1 MSNLNLLPDY
11 YVKER
16 FRYRIDMICVVLF
29 AIVMA
34 AMIVVGKR
42 TEKDLNEVRKV
53 HERVTSRF
61 EEARDFVEVF
71 FSKQADRN
79 ALQKRLASLQDLRQ
93 AVGASYILSLL
104 TTSAPSDVSLSR
116 VSIAEPAAVRPNQN
130 NLAPGK
136 GGQTGPPPPPRV
148 PEYMEVTVKGRATD
162 TAPLNV
168 FVQALIANA
177 LTDKVSSPYS
187 RLNTHE
193 DETFYEFNF
202 NFRVLTDRKTVNEVR
217 SRSRESDTEARPVAE
232 GSS

>member
-16 FRYRIDMICVVLF
+16 FRYRVDMICVVLF

-42 TEKDLNEVRKV
+42 TEKDLNEVRAV

-61 EEARDFVEVF
+61 EEAREFVEVF
-71 FSKQADRN
+71 FAKQGDRN
-79 ALQKRLASLQDLRQ
+79 ALQKRLSSLQDLRQ
-93 AVGASYILSLL
+93 AVGASYVLSIL
-104 TTSAPSDVSLSR
+104 TTSAPPEVSLSR
-116 VSIAEPAAVRPNQN
+116 VSIVEPAPVRVNPQN
-130 NLAPGK
+130 LPPAK
-136 GGQTGPPPPPRV
+136 GGKTGPPPPPRV
-148 PEYMEVTVKGRATD
+148 PEYLEVAVNGRATD

-168 FVQALIANA
+168 FVQAVIANP
-177 LTDKVSSPYS
+177 LTEKVSSPYS
-187 RLNTHE
+187 RLSSHE

-202 NFRVLTDRKTVNEVR
+202 DFRVRTDRKTVNKVR
-217 SRSRESDTEARPVAE
+217 AKSRETDSEAAPVAE